1 MNWFL
6 KRLKEPTSQ
15 IALTSSVLA
24 VSGALYSGHPEAA
37 LSAILVGLASVFTPE
52 SGKTAQTPAVN

>member
-15 IALTSSVLA
+15 IAVASATMA
-24 VSGALYSGHPEAA
+24 VTGALYSGHPEAA

-52 SGKTAQTPAVN
+52 SGKTAQTSAVN